1 MKNFKLVAVKPPF
14 LILYILFIFCL
25 RHRSKTFYHTIRREY
40 TKFSSLTQI
49 LYSLTI
55 ITQKDI
61 RQSAVII
68 RIRKA
73 RIKLNSLVIIY

>member
-55 ITQKDI
+55 ITQKTFVSP
-61 RQSAVII
+61 RYNTHQKSENQVQ
-68 RIRKA
+68 
-73 RIKLNSLVIIY
+73 